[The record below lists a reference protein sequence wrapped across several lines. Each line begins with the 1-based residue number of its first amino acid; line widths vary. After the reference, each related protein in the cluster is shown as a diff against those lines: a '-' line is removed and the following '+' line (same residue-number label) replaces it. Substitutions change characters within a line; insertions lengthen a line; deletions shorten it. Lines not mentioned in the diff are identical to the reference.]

1 MSRSSSASSAPG
13 SEVEGWLR
21 EALDYLPGW
30 LAFQLRQSE
39 GAGAVLA
46 VAHRGELVLEHAVG
60 AADLATGEALTPRH
74 RFRIASHSKT
84 FTAAGVMRLRE
95 AGRLSLDDAIGRYV
109 PGLHPEV
116 AEVTLGQLLSHSAGV
131 TRDGSTGGQ
140 FLEDRPYASREEVL
154 ADLARGPTIPPNT
167 RFKYSNHGFALAG
180 MAIEAVTGEP
190 YAHWIAREVVAP
202 FGLGETTPDVPVP
215 AGAPFALGHTG
226 KWPLGRRAVIP
237 GENRCHAITPAA
249 GFVSTAADLVRFLSR
264 LSPEAAESPLSVAS
278 RREMARRQWR
288 NPDTGVELW
297 YGLGTVSGSSGPWS
311 WFGHSGR
318 FQGYVSRSCVVPG
331 EELSVSVLVNAGDG
345 LADLW
350 AEGVLQVLRAARG
363 RGAPAAALRD
373 WRGRWWSIG
382 GAVDLLPLGE
392 RVVIATPAFS
402 NPMLDASEIE
412 VTGPD
417 EGRIAL
423 APGFGSQ
430 GERVRLVRDA
440 AGVPVEFWIGG
451 MRLRPEAALKA
462 EMERSAAVIGGA

>member
-1 MSRSSSASSAPG
+1 MEA
-13 SEVEGWLR
+13 WLR
-21 EALDYLPGW
+21 AALDYIPGW

-39 GAGAVLA
+39 GAGAVVA
-46 VAHRGELVLEHAVG
+46 VAHRGEVVLEHAAG
-60 AADLATGEALTPRH
+60 LADLSTGEAMTPRH

-95 AGRLSLDDAIGRYV
+95 AGRLSLDDAVGRHV
-109 PGLHPEV
+109 KGLHPGV

-140 FLEDRPYASREEVL
+140 FLEDRPYASRDEVL
-154 ADLARGPTIPPNT
+154 GDLAGGPTIPSNT

-190 YAHWIAREVVAP
+190 YARWIAREVITP
-202 FGLGETTPDVPVP
+202 FGLAETTPDVPVP
-215 AGAPFALGHTG
+215 AGAPSARGHTG

-237 GENRCHAITPAA
+237 GENPCHAVTPAA
-249 GFVSTAADLVRFLSR
+249 GFVSTAGDLVRFLSR

-297 YGLGTVSGSSGPWS
+297 YGLGTISGWSGPWS

-318 FQGYVSRSCVVPG
+318 FQGYVSRSCVVP
-331 EELSVSVLVNAGDG
+331 EAELAVSVLVNAADG
-345 LADLW
+345 VADFW
-350 AEGVLQVLRAARG
+350 ADGVLQVLRAAQW
-363 RGAPAAALRD
+363 RGAPVEALRG
-373 WRGRWWSIG
+373 WQGRWWSIG
-382 GAVDLLPLGE
+382 GALDLLPLGE
-392 RVVIATPAFS
+392 RVVIATPAFW

-412 VTGPD
+412 VTGPG
-417 EGRIAL
+417 EGRITL
-423 APGFGSQ
+423 APGFGSH

-440 AGVPVEFWIGG
+440 AGEPVEFWIGG
-451 MRLRPEAALKA
+451 MRFRREAALRA
-462 EMERSAAVIGGA
+462 DLERAAGR